1 MNLEK
6 NHEKSG
12 EKASTENSD
21 QGPSLEDINEL
32 RELIGFPPLDTT
44 QEKSKGFS

>member
-12 EKASTENSD
+12 EKASTKNSD
-21 QGPSLEDINEL
+21 QGSSLEDINEL
-32 RELIGFPPLDTT
+32 RELIGFPPLDTI
-44 QEKSKGFS
+44 QENSKGFS